1 MIFVN
6 VDMCE
11 IVLNTSEII
20 DYEFSAAIFIELLN
34 FWCELLTTVLGC
46 VCESD
51 EVSGAQV
58 VGRKVFWKL
67 KKLP

>member
-1 MIFVN
+1 
-6 VDMCE
+6 MCE

-51 EVSGAQV
+51 DVSGAQV
-58 VGRKVFWKL
+58 VGRKAF
-67 KKLP
+67 